1 MCRTVHF
8 AKDKIGITN
17 KYSKFIEVWQVPED
31 FTPDE
36 VNLFAEIGANGVLN
50 IDEAIDCVHGLRN

>member
-1 MCRTVHF
+1 M
-8 AKDKIGITN
+8 KDKIGITN
-17 KYSKFIEVWQVPED
+17 KYSKFIEVWKVPED